1 MNSYRP
7 EIDGLRAISII
18 AVLFYHA
25 EIALFGH
32 QIFKG
37 GFIGVDIF
45 FVISGYLITSI
56 ILKELI
62 TTGNFSFKYFYE
74 RRIRRILPV
83 LLVVILASL
92 PFAWIYLIPW
102 NFKSFSYSV
111 LYSLIFSSNFYFY
124 DLGHVYGAIDGL
136 LKPFLHTW
144 SLSVEEQFYILF
156 PLTFFLIFKFFRKY
170 LIHFLIFGFFIS
182 LGLADWGSKNYPR
195 FNFYVLPT
203 RGWELLAG
211 SILAYLEI
219 NLGNRSKNKLLNL
232 ILPTIGLLLIGHSF
246 FYFHDEMFHPS
257 FYTIS
262 PIIGVCLIIWFSSKD
277 EFITKIISTK
287 LFVGI
292 GLISYSLYLWHYP
305 IFSFAKMQIVNFS
318 NFDKFGLLLVSLI
331 LSILSYKVVERPIR
345 DKKLKFSR
353 VFKILFV
360 MISII
365 SIFNLLVIKY
375 DGVKLDSR
383 VHKFLW
389 KYDNQIDDFIQKYDY
404 NNFDERE
411 NIFLVGNSYANDL
424 LNFFS
429 HNTELK
435 EKYYFYTAVEDDFK
449 DYMELNC
456 FYLFLKENNK
466 NCNYG
471 YFSFLEK
478 QYKESDYIIFH
489 VKRNWFYFTSR
500 FIEINKFL
508 NNDNKKFIVLLDDIN
523 FADILDTYLMS
534 HNKLP
539 TNNELNELEMSF
551 TELSKVWDKENI
563 IKAKK
568 KLLENN
574 IKFIGRS
581 ELYCDYSKKKCP
593 LIANGEKI
601 YSDEGH
607 LTIYGAKY
615 HSNQGKKLMNILIN

>member
-1 MNSYRP
+1 MNTYRP

-18 AVLFYHA
+18 AVLLYHA
-25 EIALFGH
+25 EITLFGN

-62 TTGNFSFKYFYE
+62 TTGTFSFKYFYE

-83 LLVVILASL
+83 LLVVILFSL
-92 PFAWIYLIPW
+92 PFAWMYLIPW

-111 LYSLIFSSNFYFY
+111 LYSLVFSSNFYFY

-156 PLTFFLIFKFFRKY
+156 PLTFFFIFKFCKKY
-170 LIHFLIFGFFIS
+170 LIYFLIVGFLIS

-219 NLGNRSKNKLLNL
+219 NLGNRSKNKFLKLV
-232 ILPTIGLLLIGHSF
+232 LPTIGLLLIGHSF
-246 FYFHDEMFHPS
+246 FYYHDEMFHPS

-262 PIIGVCLIIWFSSKD
+262 PIVGVCLIIWFSSKD
-277 EFITKIISTK
+277 ELITKIISTK

-305 IFSFAKMQIVNFS
+305 IFSFAKMQFVTFS
-318 NFDKFGLLLVSLI
+318 NFGKFGLLGVAFV
-331 LSILSYKVVERPIR
+331 LSIISYKLVERPIR
-345 DKKLKFSR
+345 DKKVKFSK
-353 VFKILFV
+353 VFKILFL

-365 SIFNLLVIKY
+365 SIFNLSVIKY

-383 VHKFLW
+383 IHKFLW
-389 KYDNQIDDFIQKYDY
+389 KYDNQMENFIKKYDY
-404 NNFDERE
+404 NNFNQRK
-411 NIFLVGNSYANDL
+411 NVFLVGNSYANDL
-424 LNFFS
+424 LNFLN

-435 EKYYFYTAVEDDFK
+435 EKYYFYTAVEDNFTDS
-449 DYMELNC
+449 MELDC

-466 NCNYG
+466 SCNFG

-489 VKRNWFYFTSR
+489 VKRNWFYFTSK
-500 FIEINKFL
+500 FSEITEFL
-508 NNDNKKFIVLLDDIN
+508 KNDKKKFIVLLDDIS

-539 TNNELNELEMSF
+539 TNQELNELEISF
-551 TELSKVWDKENI
+551 TELSKAWDRENL
-563 IKAKK
+563 IKAKG

-581 ELYCDYSKKKCP
+581 ELYCNYIQKKCP
-593 LIANGEKI
+593 LIAKDEKI

-607 LTIYGAKY
+607 LTIYGARHLSDKG
-615 HSNQGKKLMNILIN
+615 QKLINILVN